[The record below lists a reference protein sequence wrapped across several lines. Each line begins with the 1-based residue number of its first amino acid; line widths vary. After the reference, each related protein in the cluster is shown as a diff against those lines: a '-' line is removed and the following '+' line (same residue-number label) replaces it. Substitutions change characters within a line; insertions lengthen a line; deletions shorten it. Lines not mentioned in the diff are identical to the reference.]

1 VLSYPTTPRGSQKT
15 QRTLSTNVNK
25 CQQDEQDVF
34 CTDAATLFRWKNF
47 VTKIAGTV
55 EKGTLPQS
63 QTHRKKLEKH
73 DSSAIHGCVHD

>member
-1 VLSYPTTPRGSQKT
+1 M
-15 QRTLSTNVNK
+15 STNVNK
-25 CQQDEQDVF
+25 TNKMCF
-34 CTDAATLFRWKNF
+34 ARMRPLYSAFWKNF
-47 VTKIAGTV
+47 VNKIAGTV